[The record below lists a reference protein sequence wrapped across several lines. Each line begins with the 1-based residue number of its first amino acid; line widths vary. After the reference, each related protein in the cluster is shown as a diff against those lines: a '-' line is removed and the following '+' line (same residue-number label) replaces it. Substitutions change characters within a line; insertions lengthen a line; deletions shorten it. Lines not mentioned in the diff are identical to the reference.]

1 DSKGNIESHNMNFV
15 KTRIISGV
23 LILLIVFTLPAFAES
38 LISVET
44 SKNSYN
50 EGETIVI
57 SGKVST
63 IIKDTPVLIQIFSED
78 NKFVD
83 IAQIMVAEDGSYSH
97 TVIAE
102 KPLWSKAGEY
112 TIRASFGG
120 GNIAETQFS
129 FSPKTDTPV
138 ATDTFEVDAGSYGTF
153 DVEYSID
160 GGIVKNMLID
170 KDTFALIV
178 IIESTDEGSISL
190 KIPRE
195 ALDAKKQDGTDDIF
209 IIIIDGIE
217 APYQETV
224 TDSNSRV
231 ITINFEQGD
240 SDIEIIG
247 TTIIP
252 EFGTIAVMILAIGIM
267 TTIFVTKNKFQIHI

>member
-1 DSKGNIESHNMNFV
+1 MKI
-15 KTRIISGV
+15 RIILGF

-44 SKNSYN
+44 DANSYK

-63 IIKDTPVLIQIFSED
+63 IITGTPVTMQIFGQD
-78 NKFVD
+78 NLVD
-83 IAQIMVAEDGSYSH
+83 IAQITVAEDGNYSH
-97 TVIAE
+97 TVRAE
-102 KPLWSKAGEY
+102 GPLWSKAGEY
-112 TIRASFGG
+112 TIRVSFGE
-120 GNIAETQFS
+120 GNIAETQFT
-129 FSPKTDTPV
+129 FSPKTETSE
-138 ATDTFEVDAGSYGTF
+138 TKTFEVDAGNHGTF
-153 DVEYSID
+153 DVEYSIE
-160 GGIVKNMLID
+160 GGTVKDMLVDEDI
-170 KDTFALIV
+170 FALIV
-178 IIESTDEGSISL
+178 MIESTDDGSISL
-190 KIPRE
+190 EIPRY
-195 ALDAKKQDGTDDIF
+195 ALDAKKQDETDDIF

-217 APYQETV
+217 APYQETI

-252 EFGTIAVMILAIGIM
+252 EFGTIAMMILAIGII
-267 TTIFVTKNKFQIHI
+267 TTIFVTKNKFQMHI

>member
-1 DSKGNIESHNMNFV
+1 MKIG
-15 KTRIISGV
+15 IISGV

-44 SKNSYN
+44 NANSYK

-63 IIKDTPVLIQIFSED
+63 IITGTPVTMQIFGQD
-78 NKFVD
+78 NLVD
-83 IAQIMVAEDGSYSH
+83 IAQITVAEDGSYSH
-97 TVIAE
+97 TVRAE
-102 KPLWSKAGEY
+102 GPLWSKVGEY
-112 TIRASFGG
+112 TIRVSFGE
-120 GNIAETQFS
+120 GNIAETQFA
-129 FSPKTDTPV
+129 FSPKTETSE
-138 ATDTFEVDAGSYGTF
+138 TKTFEVDAGNHGTF
-153 DVEYSID
+153 DVEYFIE
-160 GGIVKNMLID
+160 GGTVKNMLVDEEI
-170 KDTFALIV
+170 FALIV
-178 IIESTDEGSISL
+178 IIESTDDGSISL
-190 KIPRE
+190 EIPRY
-195 ALDAKKQDGTDDIF
+195 ALDAKKQDETDDIF

-217 APYQETV
+217 APYQETI

-252 EFGTIAVMILAIGIM
+252 EFGTIAMMILAIGII

>member
-1 DSKGNIESHNMNFV
+1 M
-15 KTRIISGV
+15 KTRVIFGF
-23 LILLIVFTLPAFAES
+23 LILLTIFTLQAFAES

-44 SKNSYN
+44 DANSYK

-63 IIKDTPVLIQIFSED
+63 IITGTPVTMQLFSQG
-78 NKFVD
+78 NLVD
-83 IAQIMVAEDGSYSH
+83 IAQITVAEDGNYSH
-97 TVIAE
+97 TVRAE
-102 KPLWSKAGEY
+102 GPLWSKAGEY
-112 TIRASFGG
+112 TIRVSFGE
-120 GNIAETQFS
+120 GNIAETQFT
-129 FSPKTDTPV
+129 FSPKTETSE
-138 ATDTFEVDAGSYGTF
+138 TKTF
-153 DVEYSID
+153 DVEYSIE
-160 GGIVKNMLID
+160 GGTVKDMLVDEEI
-170 KDTFALIV
+170 FALIV
-178 IIESTDEGSISL
+178 IIESTDDGSISL
-190 KIPRE
+190 EIPRY
-195 ALDAKKQDGTDDIF
+195 ALDAKKQDETDDIF

-217 APYQETV
+217 APYQETI

-252 EFGTIAVMILAIGIM
+252 EFGTIAMMILAIGII

>member
-1 DSKGNIESHNMNFV
+1 M
-15 KTRIISGV
+15 KTRIISGF
-23 LILLIVFTLPAFAES
+23 LILLIVFTLPVFAES
-38 LISVET
+38 LISVKT
-44 SKNSYN
+44 DSNSYK

-63 IIKDTPVLIQIFSED
+63 IITGTPVTIQIFSQG
-78 NKFVD
+78 NLVD
-83 IAQIMVAEDGSYSH
+83 IAQITVAEDGGYSH

-102 KPLWSKAGEY
+102 GPLWSKAGEY
-112 TIRASFGG
+112 TVKTTFGKE
-120 GNIAETQFS
+120 NIAETQFN
-129 FSPKTDTPV
+129 FSPKTDIPV
-138 ATDTFEVDAGSYGTF
+138 ATKTFEVDAGNQGTF
-153 DVEYSID
+153 DVQYSIE

-170 KDTFALIV
+170 KDIFALIV
-178 IIESTDEGSISL
+178 VIESTDSGSISL
-190 KIPRE
+190 EIPRE
-195 ALDAKKQDGTDDIF
+195 ALDAKKQDKTDDTF

-231 ITINFEQGD
+231 ITVNFEQGD

-252 EFGTIAVMILAIGIM
+252 EFGTIVMMVLAIGII
-267 TTIFVTKNKFQIHI
+267 TTILVTKNKFQIHI

>member
-1 DSKGNIESHNMNFV
+1 M
-15 KTRIISGV
+15 KTRIISGF

-44 SKNSYN
+44 GKNSYN

-57 SGKVST
+57 SGKVGT

-102 KPLWSKAGEY
+102 RPLWSKAGEY
-112 TIRASFGG
+112 TVRASFGE
-120 GNIAETQFS
+120 GNIAETQFT
-129 FSPKTDTPV
+129 FSPKTEISETN
-138 ATDTFEVDAGSYGTF
+138 TFEVDAGSYGTF

-178 IIESTDEGSISL
+178 VIESTDEGSISL
-190 KIPRE
+190 EIPRE
-195 ALDAKKQDGTDDIF
+195 VLDAKKQDSTDDTF

-231 ITINFEQGD
+231 ITINFQQGD

-252 EFGTIAVMILAIGIM
+252 EFGTIAVMILVIGII

>member
-1 DSKGNIESHNMNFV
+1 MKI
-15 KTRIISGV
+15 RIISGV

-38 LISVET
+38 LISVKT
-44 SKNSYN
+44 DDNSYN

-63 IIKDTPVLIQIFSED
+63 IITGTPVTMQIFGQD
-78 NKFVD
+78 NLVD
-83 IAQIMVAEDGSYSH
+83 IAQITVAEDGNYSH
-97 TVIAE
+97 TVRAE
-102 KPLWSKAGEY
+102 GPLWSKAGEY
-112 TIRASFGG
+112 TIRVSFGE
-120 GNIAETQFS
+120 GNIAETQFT
-129 FSPKTDTPV
+129 FSPKTETSE
-138 ATDTFEVDAGSYGTF
+138 TKTFEVDAGNHGTF
-153 DVEYSID
+153 DVEYSIE
-160 GGIVKNMLID
+160 GGTVKDMLVDEEI
-170 KDTFALIV
+170 FALIV

-190 KIPRE
+190 EIPRY
-195 ALDAKKQDGTDDIF
+195 ALDAKKQDETDDIF

-217 APYQETV
+217 APYQETI

-252 EFGTIAVMILAIGIM
+252 EFGTIAVMILAIGII
-267 TTIFVTKNKFQIHI
+267 TTIFVTKNKFQMHI

>member
-1 DSKGNIESHNMNFV
+1 MM
-15 KTRIISGV
+15 KTRIV
-23 LILLIVFTLPAFAES
+23 LGFLIFLTVFTLPAFAEP

-44 SKNSYN
+44 DANSYK

-63 IIKDTPVLIQIFSED
+63 VIPGTPVTMQIFSQG
-78 NKFVD
+78 NLVD

-102 KPLWSKAGEY
+102 GPLWSKTGDYTVKAIFGE
-112 TIRASFGG
+112 
-120 GNIAETQFS
+120 GNIAETQFN
-129 FSPKTDTPV
+129 FSPKTDTV
-138 ATDTFEVDAGSYGTF
+138 TTNIFEVDAGSYGTF

-160 GGIVKNMLID
+160 GGIVKSMLID
-170 KDTFALIV
+170 EDIFALIV
-178 IIESTDEGSISL
+178 IIESTDDGSISL
-190 KIPRE
+190 EIPRE
-195 ALDAKKQDGTDDIF
+195 VLDAKKQDKTDDTF

-224 TDSNSRV
+224 TDSNSRI

-252 EFGTIAVMILAIGIM
+252 EFGTIAVMILAVGII
-267 TTIFVTKNKFQIHI
+267 TTIVVTKNKFQIHI

>member
-1 DSKGNIESHNMNFV
+1 M
-15 KTRIISGV
+15 KTRIISGF

-44 SKNSYN
+44 DANSYN

-63 IIKDTPVLIQIFSED
+63 VIKDTPVIIQIINED
-78 NKFVD
+78 NTIVE
-83 IAQIMVAEDGSYSH
+83 IRQITVAEDGSYSN
-97 TVIAE
+97 TVRAVGS
-102 KPLWSKAGEY
+102 LWSKAGEY
-112 TIRASFGG
+112 TVRASFGG
-120 GNIAETQFS
+120 ENIAETQFS

-153 DVEYSID
+153 DVEYSIE
-160 GGIVKNMLID
+160 GGIVKDMLID

-190 KIPRE
+190 EIPRE
-195 ALDAKKQDGTDDIF
+195 ALDAKKQDKTDDTF

-252 EFGTIAVMILAIGIM
+252 EFGTIAVMILVIGII
-267 TTIFVTKNKFQIHI
+267 TTIFVTKNKFQMYI

>member
-1 DSKGNIESHNMNFV
+1 MNFV
-15 KTRIISGV
+15 KIKIVLGF
-23 LILLIVFTLPAFAES
+23 LILLVVFTLPAFAES

-44 SKNSYN
+44 DANSYD

-63 IIKDTPVLIQIFSED
+63 AIGDTPVTMQLFSQG
-78 NKFVD
+78 NLVD
-83 IAQIMVAEDGSYSH
+83 IAQITVAEDKSYSH

-102 KPLWSKAGEY
+102 GPLWSKAGEY
-112 TIRASFGG
+112 TVRVSYGE
-120 GNIAETQFS
+120 GNIAETQFN
-129 FSPKTDTPV
+129 FSPKSDVSETS
-138 ATDTFEVDAGSYGTF
+138 TFEVDAGDNGTF
-153 DVEYSID
+153 DVEYSIK
-160 GGIVKNMLID
+160 GGTVKNMLID
-170 KDTFALIV
+170 EDIFALIV
-178 IIESTDEGSISL
+178 VIDSTDEGSITL
-190 KIPRE
+190 EIPRY
-195 ALDAKKQDGTDDIF
+195 ALDAKKQDGADDIF

-217 APYQETV
+217 APYQETI

-252 EFGTIAVMILAIGIM
+252 EFGTVAAMILAIGII
-267 TTIFVTKNKFQIHI
+267 TTIVVTRNKFQMYI